1 MKKRNELIRRT
12 AEKIERKAAE
22 ELENVFREWIKADY
36 RGRGAL
42 EARRKADDEVRRILN
57 AYHRDKRNLAKTAGA
72 SIETNSDTHETAVLE
87 SLRPIEHKRIDEEGV
102 CSDVYDRT
110 DVYDRMIAISCG
122 EEPSSRI
129 AWRRLAACMQFA
141 HADELP
147 TIAAAFYSVDSPANT
162 YVNRKLTEDR
172 SAEMEMRTSDRIG
185 IPGIDVPERI
195 AYAPLYYRALQ
206 SLISREVERR
216 AKCVEETKEYMKGRS
231 GMIPEKDVPEWFANL
246 STDDLFEMRLASK
259 LAGPSGFSNAVVEGK
274 NISMT
279 VGGDMKANILN
290 VELLD
295 METETGAFIAF
306 AMKDA
311 LKNYSP
317 SRIRDIRNV
326 IAYDR
331 LLGLFAS
338 GMVLKGDSIEC
349 GKEYDSQEILDILR
363 KVEED
368 GPSGEVKTVHVG

>member
-1 MKKRNELIRRT
+1 MKKRNELIRRR

-22 ELENVFREWIKADY
+22 ELENAFRKWIKDEY
-36 RGRGAL
+36 RRGDP
-42 EARRKADDEVRRILN
+42 EDRRKADDEVRRILD
-57 AYHRDKRNLAKTAGA
+57 AYLRDKRNLAKEAGA
-72 SIETNSDTHETAVLE
+72 SLITNSDTHETAVHE
-87 SLRPIEHKRIDEEGV
+87 SLRPIRHNRIGEEADY
-102 CSDVYDRT
+102 SE
-110 DVYDRMIAISCG
+110 VYDRMIAISCG

-129 AWRRLAACMQFA
+129 AWRRLAACMQFV
-141 HADELP
+141 HTELP
-147 TIAAAFYSVDSPANT
+147 TIAAAFYSVDSPVNT

-195 AYAPLYYRALQ
+195 AYATLYYRALQ

-231 GMIPEKDVPEWFANL
+231 GMIPEKDVPEWFVNL

-349 GKEYDSQEILDILR
+349 GREYDSQEILDILR
-363 KVEED
+363 TVEED